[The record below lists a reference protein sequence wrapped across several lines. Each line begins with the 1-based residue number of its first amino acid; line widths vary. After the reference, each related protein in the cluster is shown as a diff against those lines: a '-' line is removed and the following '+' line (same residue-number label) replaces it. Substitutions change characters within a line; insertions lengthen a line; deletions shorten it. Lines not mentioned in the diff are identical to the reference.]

1 MRDRYGDDAAALPD
15 DLWGA
20 RERRAMSQDRPNDR
34 LASTESHETAAAD
47 TDQPRGAETL
57 TEPETDMA
65 PRRTVLRLSEGERD
79 AIWQYDD
86 PLWRAHYAWHPEDG
100 WLYWTRINGHWS
112 LSSAAHGDVTN
123 HSITLNRDA
132 NRYTFTEIARF
143 RHWGAVLFTPNGEPL
158 PVPDSMDTTLP
169 REVTR

>member
-1 MRDRYGDDAAALPD
+1 MRDRFGGLGVSDELWAAQQ
-15 DLWGA
+15 
-20 RERRAMSQDRPNDR
+20 RRQDRSLRGDR
-34 LASTESHETAAAD
+34 SSTGERTGVGEGGGTREA
-47 TDQPRGAETL
+47 AETL
-57 TEPETDMA
+57 TEPKTDMT

-100 WLYWTRINGHWS
+100 WLYWTRTNGHWS
-112 LSSAAHGDVTN
+112 LSSAAHDDVTN

-132 NRYTFTEIARF
+132 NRYTFTEIARV
-143 RHWGAVLFTPNGEPL
+143 RHWGRVLFTPDGEPL

-169 REVTR
+169 REVKP